1 MPKSQPVSVST
12 SPVFCW
18 VPTTCFILR
27 LGLQSEEGSPQSAL
41 MHTDHHLYGFA
52 GDSML
57 GTPQWVR
64 GRGLEVEMM
73 GLSLHEG
80 LAP

>member
-1 MPKSQPVSVST
+1 MD
-12 SPVFCW
+12 
-18 VPTTCFILR
+18 
-27 LGLQSEEGSPQSAL
+27 
-41 MHTDHHLYGFA
+41 TDHHLYGFA
-52 GDSML
+52 EDGML